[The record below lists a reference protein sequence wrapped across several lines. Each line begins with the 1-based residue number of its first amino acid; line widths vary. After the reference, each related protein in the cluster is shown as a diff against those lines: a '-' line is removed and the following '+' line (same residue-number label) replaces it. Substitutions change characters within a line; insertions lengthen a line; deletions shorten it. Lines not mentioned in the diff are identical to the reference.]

1 MGVGVMGALTSR
13 HGSITNLLLIGGA
26 DVLLNNSAERS
37 LCGCRGK
44 RYCKRENWVRQAV
57 HCLSLSLSLVRDYKR
72 AEKGV
77 ASESSG
83 WSVVSTMTMRTHL
96 FVCLFVHQQIIL
108 MKGVAWSVIAGQYP
122 GCNSKLFKGEEVRSD
137 TRSFLN
143 LRFETAAIGH
153 TGTKLQYRQPWRG
166 EKHWFYLPHECLF
179 VLLLIYIN
187 LNFKQIKIFHKFFN
201 LFQST
206 WDRWNKTWIGRKA
219 QSRMFWRA
227 ITTSSWGDELCSW
240 TLLACLF

>member
-1 MGVGVMGALTSR
+1 
-13 HGSITNLLLIGGA
+13 
-26 DVLLNNSAERS
+26 
-37 LCGCRGK
+37 
-44 RYCKRENWVRQAV
+44 
-57 HCLSLSLSLVRDYKR
+57 
-72 AEKGV
+72 
-77 ASESSG
+77 
-83 WSVVSTMTMRTHL
+83 MTMRTHL

-227 ITTSSWGDELCSW
+227 ITTSSWGDR
-240 TLLACLF
+240 TVLLNIIGLFVLVFLRAFLKIWLWKESEYNADYVVRKLRKFIGFRT